1 VARFEQYQ
9 RQAHGQPDYVLFQSW
24 QSHPVLCLPESNPT
38 SFTGVISTYLT
49 ATSAS

>member
-1 VARFEQYQ
+1 
-9 RQAHGQPDYVLFQSW
+9 
-24 QSHPVLCLPESNPT
+24 VLCLPETNPT